1 MGWQKHEAKRDC
13 PGSQGTMKL
22 TLSVHENTLFA
33 FCIYERIDYVEPNVI
48 FPNPNESRM
57 YD

>member
-1 MGWQKHEAKRDC
+1 MR
-13 PGSQGTMKL
+13 L

-33 FCIYERIDYVEPNVI
+33 FCICERIDYVAPNVI